1 MSRNPLGNRKIKR
14 AHWIIHQIAPQFLLE
29 PEENYNTFRFLE
41 GFQFYNDPTI
51 IKSAFVAKNYDLYE
65 SQLEYTLTA
74 GFPLQTYLG
83 SYSDNPKKEME
94 NNIHTR
100 LCSVNAYSITPDA
113 LDLAIASCMPD
124 FKFSN
129 YPLRSV
135 KNIMKRFTPKLDH
148 DLQEIWVK
156 TITPKYNQ
164 RIYDHIQMF

>member
-1 MSRNPLGNRKIKR
+1 MN
-14 AHWIIHQIAPQFLLE
+14 HLE
-29 PEENYNTFRFLE
+29 PEENFDNTFRFLE
-41 GFQFYNDPTI
+41 GFQFYNNPTI
-51 IKSAFVAKNYDLYE
+51 KAAFVAKNYDLNE

-74 GFPLQTYLG
+74 GFPFQTYLG

-100 LCSVNAYSITPDA
+100 LCSVKAYSVTPGA

-135 KNIMKRFTPKLDH
+135 KNIMKRFTPKLDQ

-156 TITPKYNQ
+156 TIIPKYNQ
-164 RIYDHIQMF
+164 RRYDHIQMF